1 MAYKRQTTMVGGS
14 AGANRPLTTEK
25 SMKMALMDI
34 SDEEEEEEED
44 DYGGDN
50 GRSDIEQLVS
60 KPAN

>member
-1 MAYKRQTTMVGGS
+1 MIGGS

-34 SDEEEEEEED
+34 SDEEED
-44 DYGGDN
+44 DDGG
-50 GRSDIEQLVS
+50 GGSDIEQLVS